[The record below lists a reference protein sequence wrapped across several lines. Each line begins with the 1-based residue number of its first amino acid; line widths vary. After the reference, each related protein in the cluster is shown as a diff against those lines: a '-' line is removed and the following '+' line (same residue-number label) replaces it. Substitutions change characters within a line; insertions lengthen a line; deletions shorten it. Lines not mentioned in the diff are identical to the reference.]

1 MLTLTLLS
9 SACYL
14 LNNFQHEW
22 KKFTLLL
29 KMKNTIEHNQKGKWI
44 SHRFLVLLFALI
56 LLLVAYPYTPDNQL
70 GAFLGG
76 MMSLLLLVAAIFAVR
91 THKVALIAAGVIA
104 LIVIILSVWAF
115 LSGVRGH
122 PLVEASFFLFYAL
135 TTTVIFVEVIKERE
149 LTKNIFI
156 GIVCAYLLIG
166 MAFATLYDFVETILP
181 GSFQFN
187 AVNAGDTPMRWRNL
201 LYYSFTTL
209 TTTGYGDITPA
220 NAQAQSLSIIEG
232 IIGVLFIAVFVA
244 RLIGMY
250 TQRKKG

>member
-1 MLTLTLLS
+1 
-9 SACYL
+9 
-14 LNNFQHEW
+14 
-22 KKFTLLL
+22 
-29 KMKNTIEHNQKGKWI
+29 MKSTIVNTQEGKWTG
-44 SHRFLVLLFALI
+44 HRFLVLLFALI

-76 MMSLLLLVAAIFAVR
+76 MMSLLLLVAAIFAVK
-91 THKVALIAAGVIA
+91 THKIALIGSSILA
-104 LIVIILSVWAF
+104 LIVIFLSVWAF
-115 LSGVRGH
+115 ISGVRGH

-135 TTTVIFVEVIKERE
+135 TTTVIFVEVIKEKD

-156 GIVCAYLLIG
+156 GIVCVYLLIG
-166 MAFATLYDFVETILP
+166 TAFATLYDFVETILP

-187 AVNAGDTPMRWRNL
+187 TINAGETPMRWRNL

-209 TTTGYGDITPA
+209 TTTGYGDITPT
-220 NAQAQSLSIIEG
+220 NSQAQSLSIIEG

-250 TQRKKG
+250 NQRKKAS